1 MNAALPH
8 NKLRVHYCV
17 LQQGETAT
25 VWVAGTTAGD
35 TVTERWPAWLSMSRT
50 QWLPPGWK
58 ESSLSQSWCRN
69 SAAVTQRR
77 RTWLWIGSP
86 CSGLGW
92 FCRSVEHRLGFGA
105 ALAQLIQ

>member
-8 NKLRVHYCV
+8 NKLRVHYRV

-50 QWLPPGWK
+50 QWVPAWLEGEQL
-58 ESSLSQSWCRN
+58 ESLLLQELRRSHPMAERVAVDRLS
-69 SAAVTQRR
+69 VLRR
-77 RTWLWIGSP
+77 EVVSQER
-86 CSGLGW
+86 
-92 FCRSVEHRLGFGA
+92 
-105 ALAQLIQ
+105 